1 MFHMSSMKMGLDQAV
16 LQGIENNGGKDIM
29 TKEEVEKLLKHGAY
43 DIFKEDQDGT
53 SEKESNDFVSQDIDS
68 ILERRAKTVIH
79 ENTGSNSQ
87 AAGGTFS
94 KASFKN
100 TASDGAATEVDV
112 DDPDF
117 WTKVV
122 GEAKEEE
129 EEELGKRKR
138 AQHSYSEKEY
148 MKRLDAA
155 IRDGVEGSDA
165 EDNVSLSSEFSDPG
179 DSEDES
185 LNLNNEALM
194 TIVKSTR
201 SKKKKDERYQWG
213 GSLTT
218 EWKQGDVE
226 ALVNKSLSMY
236 GYGNVSWAKINS
248 SLSLSKSM
256 KPEEVKR
263 MCWALALLSLY
274 EAAEEDALNAT
285 RKIEAASK
293 TKQTEGGVLAQ
304 TGDDKKEV
312 IDVDMDDENEKPTKS
327 IEKPGEVMDQLEESF
342 KIVLAANESWTAKA
356 LADALEYSKSAVPSR
371 DKDHVQSIMDGMA
384 TKSSHEVNPVKL
396 KLVAEFNENVWPAL
410 RSRGWKD
417 DGKNKSNGFTYQGK
431 TFKSISTVLDAI
443 PKYHPELTNMAN
455 SLIASVAALCETST
469 SSTPIATLDPK
480 NVTAKSLKLFLM
492 NCAPLQL
499 LADRKSSHR
508 VNLKRMLNKLVQLD
522 GVHKVCLFDCIKILD
537 LSLFCIAMAVDTEPL
552 IHFSLSALTQ
562 DCRIC

>member
-100 TASDGAATEVDV
+100 TGASDGAATEVDV

-165 EDNVSLSSEFSDPG
+165 EDNASLSSEFSDPG

-194 TIVKSTR
+194 TIVKASR

-274 EAAEEDALNAT
+274 EAAEDDALNAT

-342 KIVLAANESWTAKA
+342 KIVLAANESWTVKA

-537 LSLFCIAMAVDTEPL
+537 LSLFLHC
-552 IHFSLSALTQ
+552 HFMSILNH
-562 DCRIC
+562 

>member
-100 TASDGAATEVDV
+100 TGASDGAATEVDV

-327 IEKPGEVMDQLEESF
+327 IEKPGEV
-342 KIVLAANESWTAKA
+342 
-356 LADALEYSKSAVPSR
+356 
-371 DKDHVQSIMDGMA
+371 
-384 TKSSHEVNPVKL
+384 
-396 KLVAEFNENVWPAL
+396 
-410 RSRGWKD
+410 
-417 DGKNKSNGFTYQGK
+417 
-431 TFKSISTVLDAI
+431 
-443 PKYHPELTNMAN
+443 
-455 SLIASVAALCETST
+455 
-469 SSTPIATLDPK
+469 
-480 NVTAKSLKLFLM
+480 
-492 NCAPLQL
+492 
-499 LADRKSSHR
+499 
-508 VNLKRMLNKLVQLD
+508 
-522 GVHKVCLFDCIKILD
+522 
-537 LSLFCIAMAVDTEPL
+537 
-552 IHFSLSALTQ
+552 
-562 DCRIC
+562 

>member
-1 MFHMSSMKMGLDQAV
+1 
-16 LQGIENNGGKDIM
+16 
-29 TKEEVEKLLKHGAY
+29 
-43 DIFKEDQDGT
+43 
-53 SEKESNDFVSQDIDS
+53 
-68 ILERRAKTVIH
+68 
-79 ENTGSNSQ
+79 
-87 AAGGTFS
+87 
-94 KASFKN
+94 
-100 TASDGAATEVDV
+100 
-112 DDPDF
+112 
-117 WTKVV
+117 
-122 GEAKEEE
+122 
-129 EEELGKRKR
+129 
-138 AQHSYSEKEY
+138 
-148 MKRLDAA
+148 
-155 IRDGVEGSDA
+155 
-165 EDNVSLSSEFSDPG
+165 
-179 DSEDES
+179 
-185 LNLNNEALM
+185 
-194 TIVKSTR
+194 
-201 SKKKKDERYQWG
+201 
-213 GSLTT
+213 
-218 EWKQGDVE
+218 
-226 ALVNKSLSMY
+226 
-236 GYGNVSWAKINS
+236 
-248 SLSLSKSM
+248 
-256 KPEEVKR
+256 

-327 IEKPGEVMDQLEESF
+327 IEKPGEVKDQLEESF

-371 DKDHVQSIMDGMA
+371 DNDHVQSIMDGHRP

>member
-100 TASDGAATEVDV
+100 TGASDGAATEVDV

-194 TIVKSTR
+194 TIVKASR

-274 EAAEEDALNAT
+274 EAAEDDALNAT

-327 IEKPGEVMDQLEESF
+327 IEKPGEVKDQLEDSF

-469 SSTPIATLDPK
+469 SSTPIVTLDPK
-480 NVTAKSLKLFLM
+480 NVTAKSLKLFL
-492 NCAPLQL
+492 
-499 LADRKSSHR
+499 
-508 VNLKRMLNKLVQLD
+508 
-522 GVHKVCLFDCIKILD
+522 
-537 LSLFCIAMAVDTEPL
+537 
-552 IHFSLSALTQ
+552 
-562 DCRIC
+562 